1 MKLTKIGA
9 ALILTFCGASAAMA
23 ENTITFTG
31 TVLDTGCDIAVD
43 GGTANATV
51 DLGSTAA
58 TDLVTKGD
66 LGAPKQFVIDLSSC
80 PTANSANIVFSG
92 QVDADAADPSYFK
105 NSAGVGSAA
114 TNVAVQLKQGGSN
127 GTVVENNADND
138 QIDLSSGA
146 ATQTYTASMIATGQA
161 EAGDV
166 QAVLTYNVRYN

>member
-23 ENTITFTG
+23 SNTITFTG

-66 LGAPKQFVIDLSSC
+66 LGAPKQFTIDLSNC
-80 PTANSANIVFSG
+80 PTATSANIVFSG
-92 QVDADAADPSYFK
+92 PVDADAADPSYFK
-105 NSAGVGSAA
+105 NSAGVGSA

-138 QIDLSSGA
+138 QIDLSNGA

-166 QAVLTYNVRYN
+166 TAELTYNVRYN